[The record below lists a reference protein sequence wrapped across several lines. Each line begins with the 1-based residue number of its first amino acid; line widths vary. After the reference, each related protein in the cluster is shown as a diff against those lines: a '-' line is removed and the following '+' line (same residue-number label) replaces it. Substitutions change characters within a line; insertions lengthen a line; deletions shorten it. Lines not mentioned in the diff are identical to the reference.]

1 MSTKKNKHRKVGV
14 ERVESHISTNNARGM
29 SSYTG
34 VFDFKKLRKKPEIF
48 KITRGKSNRFNIIPF
63 EIKTDLFPKVASG
76 DLEVG
81 DLHYAMEYYVHKNV
95 NKSKDILCLQKN
107 YGKPCCLCDEARGL
121 WDEHNETGSEKT
133 KKLAIALGA
142 KRRAVYNV
150 KPVTG
155 EDKGKIMFYEASTF
169 IFGDELA
176 EAAKECADGE
186 PIVAFY
192 ETEDEGKIVKF
203 LAPEDKKKPFKQF
216 SFIDRKK
223 PVPDSDIDK
232 AFSWDEALVIM
243 TNKQIKEFYFGEDD
257 EVTDDDEKEEEID
270 DEEEEEEGDEPESD
284 DDDDNEDDDEE
295 EDEEDDSDDDDSD
308 GEDDEDSDE
317 EDDEEEEV
325 IIKKKK
331 TRKKTFSM
339 ASHSKAKPS
348 KGKCPAGYK
357 FGPDYGKHTK
367 CDDCKLEMACYKAK
381 KAKKK

>member
-1 MSTKKNKHRKVGV
+1 MATKKKKHRRVGT
-14 ERVESHISTNNARGM
+14 ERVESHVSTNNARGM

-34 VFDFKKLRKKPEIF
+34 VFDFKKLKKKPEVF
-48 KITRGKSNRFNIIPF
+48 KVTRGKSNRFNIIPF
-63 EIKTDLFPKVASG
+63 EIKTNLFPKVASG
-76 DLEVG
+76 DLSIG
-81 DLHYAMEYYVHKNV
+81 DLHYAMEYYVHKSV

-107 YGKPCCLCDEARGL
+107 YGKPCALCDESRNL

-150 KPVTG
+150 KPVNG
-155 EDKGKIMFYEASTF
+155 EDKGKIMFYEASTY

-186 PIVAFY
+186 GVVAFY

-203 LAPEDKKKPFKQF
+203 LVPEDKKKPFKQF

-257 EVTDDDEKEEEID
+257 EVTDDEEEEELE
-270 DEEEEEEGDEPESD
+270 EEEEEEGDEPESD
-284 DDDDNEDDDEE
+284 DDDDDEDDDEE
-295 EDEEDDSDDDDSD
+295 EDEEDDADDDDRDREDDSDDD
-308 GEDDEDSDE
+308 ED
-317 EDDEEEEV
+317 DDEEETKPV
-325 IIKKKK
+325 KKKK
-331 TRKKTFSM
+331 KSTSSKSKTSSKKKS
-339 ASHSKAKPS
+339 S
-348 KGKCPAGYK
+348 GDKCPVGYK
-357 FGPDYGKHTK
+357 FGSDYGKHTE
-367 CDDCKLEMACYKAK
+367 CDECDLEITCYKAK